1 LIACGNAWGIFL
13 IIFLLGYGLVAVPK
27 DVLKLAD
34 YETRILYLQ
43 WRASECR
50 EHIMENNDK
59 FKEYAQVD

>member
-1 LIACGNAWGIFL
+1 M
-13 IIFLLGYGLVAVPK
+13 PK

-43 WRASECR
+43 WRASECK

-59 FKEYAQVD
+59 FKEYAQVRYNYNRKLNLQDRF